1 MAKTKKISV
10 NAFQKAMKET
20 YNPTYTFDWNGI
32 EVTVNKTLSLK
43 DMLEFVDDVVKSCFT
58 EETNRY
64 LPEVKDFVIRV
75 CILEKYA
82 NFTMPQNLE
91 NQYELVYCTDA
102 VQQVMKYINPE
113 QYNSIITSIE
123 NKINNIA
130 QANIEAINQQM
141 NKLFNSFD
149 NLQDKLG
156 GLFAGLN
163 SDDITNL
170 TKAIA
175 DGGLDN
181 EKLVEVYMNK
191 SRTPTEAV

>member
-10 NAFQKAMKET
+10 NAFQKVMKET
-20 YNPTYTFDWNGI
+20 YSPTYTFDWNGI

-82 NFTMPQNLE
+82 NFTMPQNVE

-102 VQQVMKYINPE
+102 VQ
-113 QYNSIITSIE
+113 
-123 NKINNIA
+123 
-130 QANIEAINQQM
+130 
-141 NKLFNSFD
+141 
-149 NLQDKLG
+149 
-156 GLFAGLN
+156 
-163 SDDITNL
+163 
-170 TKAIA
+170 
-175 DGGLDN
+175 
-181 EKLVEVYMNK
+181 
-191 SRTPTEAV
+191 

>member
-10 NAFQKAMKET
+10 NAFQKVMKET
-20 YNPTYTFDWNGI
+20 YSPTYTFDWNGI
-32 EVTVNKTLSLK
+32 EVTVNKTLPIK

-141 NKLFNSFD
+141 NELFNSFD

-191 SRTPTEAV
+191 SRTQTEAV

>member
-10 NAFQKAMKET
+10 NAFQKVMKET
-20 YNPTYTFDWNGI
+20 YSPTYTFDWNGI

-141 NKLFNSFD
+141 NELFNSFD

-191 SRTPTEAV
+191 SRAQTEAV

>member
-20 YNPTYTFDWNGI
+20 YEPTNTFDWNGI

-43 DMLEFVDDVVKSCFT
+43 DMLEFVDNVVKSCFT
-58 EETNRY
+58 EETNTY
-64 LPEVKDFVIRV
+64 LPEVKDFVISV

-82 NFTMPQNLE
+82 NFTMPQNVQ

-102 VQQVMKYINPE
+102 VHQVMKYINLE
-113 QYNSIITSIE
+113 QYNSIITSID

-130 QANIEAINQQM
+130 QANIESINKQM
-141 NKLFNSFD
+141 NELFSSFD

-163 SDDITNL
+163 SEDITNL

-191 SRTPTEAV
+191 ARAQTEAV